1 MTTQPPSYGQH
12 PQPYPQQSPYGQQP
26 YPPQHYPPAGY
37 PQVPHQRLQH
47 PTNAP
52 VHLPPPPPKNGL
64 GTAGFVLG
72 LIALVFSF
80 IPIIGVIAWP
90 LSIIGL
96 VLGIVGTHRVSKG
109 EATNKGL
116 AIASIATSVFALLI
130 CLLWATAFGN
140 AVDDTRTGAANSTSE
155 SQSGASN
162 NSAAETATPAGPL
175 NEGPS
180 FPGKKDGDVALP
192 AGGTVTFDGLAVTST
207 PLRAGDSTFER
218 TLCTTVS
225 YANGGT
231 STASFSMFD
240 FELQDP
246 AGAIL
251 SPTFFGGGKGLDTG
265 ELAPGGKVSG
275 DVCFEDKAQTN
286 GVYVV
291 LYEPNMFISE
301 RGAFLTQR

>member
-12 PQPYPQQSPYGQQP
+12 PQPHPPQSPYGQQP
-26 YPPQHYPPAGY
+26 YPHQHYPPAGY

-52 VHLPPPPPKNGL
+52 VHLPPSPPKNGL

-72 LIALVFSF
+72 LIALVLSF
-80 IPIIGVIAWP
+80 IPIIGVIALP

-96 VLGIVGTHRVSKG
+96 ILGSVGTHRASKG

-116 AIASIATSVFALLI
+116 AIAGIATSVLALLI
-130 CLLWATAFGN
+130 CMLWAAAFGN
-140 AVDDTRTGAANSTSE
+140 AVDDTRTSASNSTSA
-155 SQSGASN
+155 SQS
-162 NSAAETATPAGPL
+162 SALSDSAETAAPAGPV
-175 NEGPS
+175 NAGPT
-180 FPGKKDGDVALP
+180 FPGKKDGDIALA

-207 PLRAGDSTFER
+207 PLRAGDSTFEK

-231 STASFSMFD
+231 STASFSVFD

-275 DVCFEDKAQTN
+275 DVCFEDKARTN

-291 LYEPNMFISE
+291 LEPNMFVSE
-301 RGAFLTQR
+301 RGAFTTQR